1 MEIGKVGLQVISH
14 LVTAFENIATALQ
27 GSLVGAV
34 EGLAVAFLGVAK
46 YVVPLIAELAKL
58 VEFITRNTLVVQAF
72 AAVLIA
78 VMVKSLFATTG
89 AFGMV
94 GKAAIGMSKM
104 FGAAG
109 AAFRAEMTFLSVTT
123 KTQTAIMASSFQA
136 GMAVMAAS
144 FKAFMLSIASS
155 LAPML
160 AITVAVFALIKVF
173 SAWSNRNKDV
183 EATTKNLNETI
194 KEQTKVLKG
203 NETAI
208 RGYFGDVDMVNKVL
222 LGAEDSGDKLSNS
235 LITLKGTTE
244 GAAEVL
250 AQMQKDS
257 KKTTEELVAQTIGT
271 DELARATKDYLNR
284 VDKVS
289 PEKMEEYLRTLYVG
303 NQKLTESQIIA
314 ALAIEELQD
323 QSENTD
329 FSKMIKGTA
338 EAAIQTS
345 TYGAKAVKT
354 AENLLKLKKEQGLL
368 KTGYEQLTYFTEEL
382 NKALADEAKKAGDVE
397 DALDP
402 AAPHNYAK
410 EIAGLT
416 AKLAEGDVTA
426 DMYAKALFGV
436 HDANNKLNQSIHDAQ
451 KEFGSLLKGLK
462 DAKGSQIKLKD
473 SGFALTEQMGKFQ
486 KILTEN
492 GGTTADSL
500 VMQKQLAKQFEE
512 SAIAAGYNATE
523 VKILLRDLGIFASI
537 GTLEVQLEVEITKA
551 LENLKRFKS
560 ALYGSD
566 PEAKALQKQE
576 EARINEL
583 IRQSKVSGK
592 FGADAFK
599 GISDAAKGASKD
611 TATVKDA
618 MEALQDRIKKQK
630 RAVIEAK
637 QALQDYARSATSS
650 LYEAVRLSGVYDSAL
665 AKAQRRLDLTDEYDR
680 LINKQK
686 TVVELMREQNVF
698 AANIGDAVVSAI
710 SFSGVLGE
718 QQGLVEAT
726 QSALQEQVE
735 AENDLTVATQE
746 RQVVL
751 DEIAKIEA
759 KIAQTTG
766 RYAKRVLNDEL
777 LKAQEALAEATLKYS
792 EAQAVAEEKT
802 KATNDAQSKQITFL
816 QGLEKQ
822 AKAASGFADVISKLS
837 EQGLSTEALKRIV
850 DAGTEAGTTL
860 GNELLKGG
868 ADAISKTNKFVKE
881 VEDAGASITKK
892 FAKTLAD
899 TLKEEMDAEAQ
910 ALKRIGNE
918 TGSLIANELVLQ
930 ANKSKAFA
938 DKIRTLISMGLRGKQ
953 LEDVVNAG
961 VDAGSQIA
969 DALIMS
975 GSNTIQSSVE
985 IYDELKNLSKN
996 LGDELV
1002 PYFDQTGILLA
1013 EAMLSSLEYKLKNID
1028 KILAGKTGKQIKD
1041 WIDGLDDML
1050 SDEARKTA
1058 DIITETGQGTPQYVP
1073 PTYVPPT
1080 TLPTTLPTLEVAA
1093 VKRTAELIAEFDKSV
1108 KANINASQGFD
1119 TATAS
1124 AISQAD
1130 VDYLRSLQEQR
1141 AFLDSMGFMGI
1152 GTPMATGGIVTA
1164 PTLALVGEAGAEA
1177 VIPLSKLGSMGGS
1190 TYNISVSAG
1199 MGADGTSIGAQI
1211 VEQIKRYEKSNG
1223 KRWRS

>member
-1 MEIGKVGLQVISH
+1 
-14 LVTAFENIATALQ
+14 
-27 GSLVGAV
+27 
-34 EGLAVAFLGVAK
+34 
-46 YVVPLIAELAKL
+46 
-58 VEFITRNTLVVQAF
+58 
-72 AAVLIA
+72 
-78 VMVKSLFATTG
+78 MV
-89 AFGMV
+89 
-94 GKAAIGMSKM
+94 
-104 FGAAG
+104 
-109 AAFRAEMTFLSVTT
+109 
-123 KTQTAIMASSFQA
+123 
-136 GMAVMAAS
+136 
-144 FKAFMLSIASS
+144 
-155 LAPML
+155 
-160 AITVAVFALIKVF
+160 
-173 SAWSNRNKDV
+173 
-183 EATTKNLNETI
+183 
-194 KEQTKVLKG
+194 
-203 NETAI
+203 
-208 RGYFGDVDMVNKVL
+208 
-222 LGAEDSGDKLSNS
+222 
-235 LITLKGTTE
+235 LKGTTE
-244 GAAEVL
+244 NSAQVL
-250 AQMQKDS
+250 ADMQKDS
-257 KKTTEELVAQTIGT
+257 KGVTEALGAQAIGT
-271 DELARATKDYLNR
+271 DKLAQNTIDYLNR

-289 PEKMEEYLRTLYVG
+289 PEKMEAALRTLYVG
-303 NQKLTESQIIA
+303 SQKLTEGQIVA

-329 FSKMIKGTA
+329 FSKMITSTA
-338 EAAIQTS
+338 QAAIQTS

-354 AENLLKLKKEQGLL
+354 ADNLLKLEKQHKPLMTQ
-368 KTGYEQLTYFTEEL
+368 YEQLTFYT
-382 NKALADEAKKAGDVE
+382 KALTKALEDEAKKAGDVN

-402 AAPHNYAK
+402 KAPHNYAK

-426 DMYAKALFGV
+426 DMYAKALFGIHDSTNKFNRSM
-436 HDANNKLNQSIHDAQ
+436 HDAN
-451 KEFGSLLKGLK
+451 KELGSLLKGLK
-462 DAKGSQIKLKD
+462 DAKGSKIKLKD
-473 SGFALTEQMGKFQ
+473 AGYELTDQMGKYQ
-486 KILTEN
+486 RILTEN

-566 PEAKALQKQE
+566 PAAKDLQKE
-576 EARINEL
+576 EEKRINDL

-686 TVVELMREQNVF
+686 TVVELMREQNMF

-892 FAKTLAD
+892 FANTLAD

-930 ANKSKAFA
+930 AEKSKAFA

-953 LEDVVNAG
+953 LEDVVGAG
-961 VDAGSQIA
+961 VEAGSKIA

-975 GSNTIQSSVE
+975 GSSTIQSSVQ

-1013 EAMLSSLEYKLKNID
+1013 QAMLSALEKKLKNID

-1050 SDEARKTA
+1050 SDEMRTVA
-1058 DIITETGQGTPQYVP
+1058 DTITETGEGTPIGV
-1073 PTYVPPT
+1073 T
-1080 TLPTTLPTLEVAA
+1080 AA
-1093 VKRTAELIAEFDKSV
+1093 TQFATALSGAAMSNIAE
-1108 KANINASQGFD
+1108 Q
-1119 TATAS
+1119 TAISKGLITQ
-1124 AISQAD
+1124 SQAD
-1130 VDYLRSLQEQR
+1130 ELFARRV
-1141 AFLDSMGFMGI
+1141 
-1152 GTPMATGGIVTA
+1152 TPFATGGIVTA
-1164 PTLALVGEAGAEA
+1164 PTLGLVGEAGAEA